1 MASKS
6 MIKNKGKAVE
16 ELTKEIGIW
25 TFADTECREDKNVY
39 YTWNSLFQAFQDKE
53 FLTLLQDYASTDL
66 RKKVYQNII
75 KFGLHKDVVKTLILP
90 CLDVIKLI
98 T

>member
-39 YTWNSLFQAFQDKE
+39 YTWNSLF
-53 FLTLLQDYASTDL
+53 
-66 RKKVYQNII
+66 
-75 KFGLHKDVVKTLILP
+75 
-90 CLDVIKLI
+90 
-98 T
+98 